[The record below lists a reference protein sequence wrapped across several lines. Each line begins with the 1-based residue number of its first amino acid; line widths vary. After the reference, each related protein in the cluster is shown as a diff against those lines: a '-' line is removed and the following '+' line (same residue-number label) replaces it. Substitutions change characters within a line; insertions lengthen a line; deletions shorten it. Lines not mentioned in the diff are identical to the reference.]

1 MAGKY
6 LCQGLCKGIACG
18 VSVSP
23 GMLVPCLVVAAGPAC
38 GMAESEDEECGNEAR
53 SRRRCPNTSG

>member
-1 MAGKY
+1 MAGK
-6 LCQGLCKGIACG
+6 CLCKGIASG
-18 VSVSP
+18 MFVSP
-23 GMLVPCLVVAAGPAC
+23 GMLVPRLVVAVGLAW